1 MDTGSFQLF
10 LDWLL
15 LILIV
20 VEVDIVPLDRLEPCQ
35 KHLDCRLSSHT
46 TSFDILIRA

>member
-1 MDTGSFQLF
+1 MDTRSFQHF
-10 LDWLL
+10 LRLL